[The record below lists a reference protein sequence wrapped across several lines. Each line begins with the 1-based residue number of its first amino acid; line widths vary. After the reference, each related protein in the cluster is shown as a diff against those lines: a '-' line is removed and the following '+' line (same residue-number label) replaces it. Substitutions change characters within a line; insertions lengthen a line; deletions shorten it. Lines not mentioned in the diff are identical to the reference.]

1 MFGKLR
7 PLIFKLDPELAHN
20 LAIKALKYNYA
31 PSNKIPKNNCIET
44 EIFGKK
50 ISNPVGLAAGF
61 DKDAE
66 VYNSLFKLGFG
77 FVEVGT
83 VTPLKQYG
91 NPKPRVFRLEE
102 DEALINRL
110 GFNNSGAD
118 IVSTRIKSNPPNGLF
133 GINIGPNKDTS
144 NRVDDYLIGL
154 RKFYNLADY
163 LTLNISSPNTEN
175 LRSFHNENELDELL
189 SKIEKEK
196 KTLKTNVPIAVKVS
210 PDINEEDVEKISE
223 ILYQHN
229 ISTVIISNSTDK
241 NRENLKN
248 INKVEKGGLSGK
260 PLEIKSNLLIN
271 KFFKILKTKIKI
283 IGVGG
288 VDSGKS
294 VYEKIING
302 ASLVQLYTGMVYQG
316 PNIVSK
322 ISNELIEIIKNHGVK
337 NISELVGTKKWPW
350 LVTLE
355 RLYNHIFYV
364 EKMWINRQNT
374 SQGS

>member
-1 MFGKLR
+1 M
-7 PLIFKLDPELAHN
+7 
-20 LAIKALKYNYA
+20 
-31 PSNKIPKNNCIET
+31 
-44 EIFGKK
+44 
-50 ISNPVGLAAGF
+50 
-61 DKDAE
+61 
-66 VYNSLFKLGFG
+66 
-77 FVEVGT
+77 
-83 VTPLKQYG
+83 
-91 NPKPRVFRLEE
+91 
-102 DEALINRL
+102 
-110 GFNNSGAD
+110 
-118 IVSTRIKSNPPNGLF
+118 KSA
-133 GINIGPNKDTS
+133 NKDTS

-210 PDINEEDVEKISE
+210 PDINEENVEKISE

-337 NISELVGTKKWPW
+337 NISELVGTKK
-350 LVTLE
+350 
-355 RLYNHIFYV
+355 
-364 EKMWINRQNT
+364 
-374 SQGS
+374 